1 MAESSRS
8 AQWTNGQ
15 RAIVVID
22 DDDVA
27 MPSASTYAA
36 GRQAHSPAGSLN
48 NLTPAMSVT
57 TSSNSSDDRD
67 LVGMTNG
74 IGLGAREEA
83 SGALDEFRTGYVYSS
98 EMMLH
103 SNPIDPE
110 HPERPVRI
118 YKIFRKLQENSL
130 LQHMKRIKI
139 REVTKDEVMLVH
151 DQGIWDGVE
160 RTALYHPDIIKEQ
173 VPRLENLSSL
183 YINEHSA
190 FAARLSCGGA
200 IELCD
205 AIASGRIR
213 NGFAIVRPP
222 GHHAEP
228 NKSMGF
234 CFYNNVAVAT
244 RYLQQ
249 KYPQTIRKI
258 LILDWD
264 VHHGNGTQR
273 AFENDAEVLYVSLH
287 RYEGGAFYPGSKYGN
302 YDSAGTGP
310 GEGKSVNVPWPTK
323 GMGDADYM
331 YAFHHL
337 VMPIALEFAP
347 DFVIISAGF
356 DAAEGDPI
364 GESRVTPGGYAQM
377 THALTSLCDGKVAV
391 VLEGGYNPDAV
402 ADSAHA
408 VTEVIL
414 ARRTVEPKET
424 VASTIAANTV
434 REVCRFHQR
443 YWKSLKVP
451 DLEADDVD
459 FDTHDAP
466 PSVCIEDLLSEYRNS
481 VLSDRFDLF
490 EVPLPEADV
499 HFSGQVLCSEG
510 ILERF
515 ATVVFFVHDMG
526 NLRSGR
532 PRLDSTI
539 EGEAMRLVDASSL
552 VMSYVRDK
560 AYGLVDMNIMR
571 EFRAVKPHAHDAMPR
586 AALSDDTDRI
596 AEANEAAAFVWDNIV
611 SLARASTATKIVMI
625 GFGTG
630 CDVLTSLIQ
639 ARDVETQVKAVVNIV
654 GYNEMP
660 RIDPTAEL
668 AKKKWYYTKS
678 KVLAPADHRHILER
692 GDSVPL
698 KRFGKITP
706 VGKSTPPQIT
716 LMQDQNPNPLPLLTS
731 SRPHDQTTWLPST
744 SSATALAKSQ
754 ASSKRSSTCHPDLP
768 RNLFTI
774 DTISLST
781 LGPLAEQLVRRK
793 TNVEIAGKTRRTARS
808 AAAVLTA

>member
-1 MAESSRS
+1 
-8 AQWTNGQ
+8 
-15 RAIVVID
+15 
-22 DDDVA
+22 
-27 MPSASTYAA
+27 
-36 GRQAHSPAGSLN
+36 
-48 NLTPAMSVT
+48 
-57 TSSNSSDDRD
+57 
-67 LVGMTNG
+67 
-74 IGLGAREEA
+74 
-83 SGALDEFRTGYVYSS
+83 
-98 EMMLH
+98 
-103 SNPIDPE
+103 
-110 HPERPVRI
+110 
-118 YKIFRKLQENSL
+118 
-130 LQHMKRIKI
+130 
-139 REVTKDEVMLVH
+139 
-151 DQGIWDGVE
+151 
-160 RTALYHPDIIKEQ
+160 
-173 VPRLENLSSL
+173 
-183 YINEHSA
+183 
-190 FAARLSCGGA
+190 
-200 IELCD
+200 
-205 AIASGRIR
+205 
-213 NGFAIVRPP
+213 
-222 GHHAEP
+222 
-228 NKSMGF
+228 
-234 CFYNNVAVAT
+234 
-244 RYLQQ
+244 
-249 KYPQTIRKI
+249 
-258 LILDWD
+258 
-264 VHHGNGTQR
+264 
-273 AFENDAEVLYVSLH
+273 
-287 RYEGGAFYPGSKYGN
+287 
-302 YDSAGTGP
+302 
-310 GEGKSVNVPWPTK
+310 
-323 GMGDADYM
+323 M

-466 PSVCIEDLLSEYRNS
+466 PSVRIEDLLSEYRNS

-532 PRLDSTI
+532 PRLGSTI

-611 SLARASTATKIVMI
+611 SLARASTTTKIVMI

-731 SRPHDQTTWLPST
+731 SCPHDQTTWLPST

-774 DTISLST
+774 DTISLPT

-793 TNVEIAGKTRRTARS
+793 TNVEIAAKNTKNSKECGGGVDRVRDKCNEKRECVREEREQGWQASVELGERALAVDRLHRRR
-808 AAAVLTA
+808 LTKVAFSCVGV

>member
-15 RAIVVID
+15 QAIVVID

-36 GRQAHSPAGSLN
+36 GRQAHSPAGSLT

-83 SGALDEFRTGYVYSS
+83 SGALDKFRA
-98 EMMLH
+98 EA
-103 SNPIDPE
+103 
-110 HPERPVRI
+110 
-118 YKIFRKLQENSL
+118 
-130 LQHMKRIKI
+130 
-139 REVTKDEVMLVH
+139 REPQLAVH
-151 DQGIWDGVE
+151 
-160 RTALYHPDIIKEQ
+160 
-173 VPRLENLSSL
+173 
-183 YINEHSA
+183 
-190 FAARLSCGGA
+190 
-200 IELCD
+200 
-205 AIASGRIR
+205 
-213 NGFAIVRPP
+213 
-222 GHHAEP
+222 
-228 NKSMGF
+228 
-234 CFYNNVAVAT
+234 
-244 RYLQQ
+244 
-249 KYPQTIRKI
+249 
-258 LILDWD
+258 
-264 VHHGNGTQR
+264 QR
-273 AFENDAEVLYVSLH
+273 AFGLRCPAFVRRRH
-287 RYEGGAFYPGSKYGN
+287 RAVRCDCVGPHPQRLRHRPPTGTPCRAGQEHGLLLLQQRRRSHALPAAKVPADHTQDPHPRLGRPPRQRHAARVRKRRRSALRLAPPLRGRRLLPGLQVRQLRQRRY
-302 YDSAGTGP
+302 GTGR
-310 GEGKSVNVPWPTK
+310 GQIRQRAWPTK

-466 PSVCIEDLLSEYRNS
+466 PSVRIEDLLSEYRNS

-510 ILERF
+510 ILER
-515 ATVVFFVHDMG
+515 
-526 NLRSGR
+526 LRRWCS
-532 PRLDSTI
+532 LCTI
-539 EGEAMRLVDASSL
+539 WAIC
-552 VMSYVRDK
+552 VRDGLDW

-586 AALSDDTDRI
+586 AALSDDTDHI

-698 KRFGKITP
+698 KRSEKSPQSVSQPHPKSHSCKTKILIP
-706 VGKSTPPQIT
+706 SPSSPPHV
-716 LMQDQNPNPLPLLTS
+716 LMTRRRGSHQHPQPPLWRNHKLHRKEAQPATQTSRVTS
-731 SRPHDQTTWLPST
+731 SQSIPSPSPHWAHSPS
-744 SSATALAKSQ
+744 SLCEE
-754 ASSKRSSTCHPDLP
+754 KRMWRLRGKHE
-768 RNLFTI
+768 
-774 DTISLST
+774 
-781 LGPLAEQLVRRK
+781 EQQGVRR
-793 TNVEIAGKTRRTARS
+793 RC
-808 AAAVLTA
+808 